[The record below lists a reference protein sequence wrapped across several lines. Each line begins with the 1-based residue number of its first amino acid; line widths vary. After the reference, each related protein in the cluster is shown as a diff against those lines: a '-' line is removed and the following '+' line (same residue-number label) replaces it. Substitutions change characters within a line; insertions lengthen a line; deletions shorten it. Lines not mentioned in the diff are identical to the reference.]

1 MKTLIQRFV
10 REEDGQDI
18 IEYALLAAFISIA
31 AILAIKAIGPKVNT
45 YFTNVSS
52 DSNRSISLRGRS
64 GSSGSINGVHFKN
77 LTIQGKAVTSQTDSD
92 ASWNIANGVT
102 NITFE

>member
-1 MKTLIQRFV
+1 MLRHGRASDVFIKL
-10 REEDGQDI
+10 
-18 IEYALLAAFISIA
+18 ALDEPPDWRDAANKSIY
-31 AILAIKAIGPKVNT
+31 KDT

-52 DSNRSISLRGRS
+52 DSNRNITLHGRS
-64 GSSGSINGVHFKN
+64 GSSGTIDGVHFKN